1 MNNLVNTSHNRVAW
15 DKNGLQN
22 LYTILTRLESDD
34 VAKIYYL
41 STGSDACIVLNPLF
55 SHQIYAFW
63 L

>member
-34 VAKIYYL
+34 VAKIY
-41 STGSDACIVLNPLF
+41 
-55 SHQIYAFW
+55 
-63 L
+63 